1 MAATI
6 IVLET
11 VQELECGLV
20 TWNGSVHNIVYDL
33 LVTHSLSP
41 GPGLGCT
48 SPANA
53 SRTITIQNRAIT
65 NMARN
70 SSAAT
75 SWWSADGCR
84 AERRLLLVKT
94 IFPRA
99 QDQLSSKQ
107 TYTSRGMFDG
117 ATKKCTWSWRGKL
130 KILILFRY
138 SPGTCGTSTVYW
150 CSETAVINWL
160 STIAQNTVE

>member
-11 VQELECGLV
+11 VQELECGRV

-65 NMARN
+65 N
-70 SSAAT
+70 STVWLKS
-75 SWWSADGCR
+75 
-84 AERRLLLVKT
+84 
-94 IFPRA
+94 P
-99 QDQLSSKQ
+99 
-107 TYTSRGMFDG
+107 SRGRVTGSAPSERDMIELRRGRG
-117 ATKKCTWSWRGKL
+117 A
-130 KILILFRY
+130 
-138 SPGTCGTSTVYW
+138 VH
-150 CSETAVINWL
+150 
-160 STIAQNTVE
+160 